1 MGRFNLTVHNG
12 SSFILQRQALLAN
25 KRYVAIATFF
35 FSSLKKN
42 LETAEN
48 LKKIII
54 IYKKKHYYFDNQFI
68 LNHLGYF
75 KNVLNGKKYV

>member
-35 FSSLKKN
+35 FSSLNKN

-54 IYKKKHYYFDNQFI
+54 ILKKENHYYFDNQFI
-68 LNHLGYF
+68 LNHLGYL
-75 KNVLNGKKYV
+75 KNVLNGK

>member
-1 MGRFNLTVHNG
+1 MGAV
-12 SSFILQRQALLAN
+12 SFYKDRRSWPIRDTLQSPL
-25 KRYVAIATFF
+25 FF
-35 FSSLKKN
+35 FSSLNKN

-54 IYKKKHYYFDNQFI
+54 ILKKENHYYFDNQFI

-75 KNVLNGKKYV
+75 KNVLNGK